1 MNIQNYQL
9 FSSETHGAT
18 QVLTHSPVALS
29 ENWVPQKLMV
39 YHQVPYQS
47 AILAGTVCWTLYIVC
62 RISRQ
67 TQMDIYIYIQIP
79 NYSHGKYPFFTP
91 LKNHT
96 ETEKPHL

>member
-67 TQMDIYIYIQIP
+67 TQMDIYIYIYLFKSQT
-79 NYSHGKYPFFTP
+79 TP
-91 LKNHT
+91 MENT
-96 ETEKPHL
+96 RFSPH